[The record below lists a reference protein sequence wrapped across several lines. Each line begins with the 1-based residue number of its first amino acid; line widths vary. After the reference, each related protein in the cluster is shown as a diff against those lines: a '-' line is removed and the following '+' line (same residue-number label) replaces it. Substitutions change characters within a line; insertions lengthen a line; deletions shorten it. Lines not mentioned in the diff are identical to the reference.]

1 MTIISPCRYNSAG
14 QLLVPRR
21 ADIDAAADRALDEA
35 IFEDTSHA
43 TFDRGFYHRFVID
56 VIDASPDAARDRLDA
71 KLERFID
78 MGSSKGRYRAIRRTP
93 STGTVGRDRRIKMS
107 YTLIY
112 AIE

>member
-43 TFDRGFYHRFVID
+43 TFDG
-56 VIDASPDAARDRLDA
+56 P
-71 KLERFID
+71 
-78 MGSSKGRYRAIRRTP
+78 
-93 STGTVGRDRRIKMS
+93 
-107 YTLIY
+107 
-112 AIE
+112 